1 MADPLD
7 ALTPKQRAIIK
18 QLGDLEV
25 SLENG
30 MAGAL
35 PKVFATLS
43 RDVQRVAANLS
54 IDPNDRAKTLRE
66 LIGLKRKIGD
76 LVVNNPE
83 YQREV
88 LKLTNEFKTI
98 KNLTDQFIGSTMDDF
113 EPTRKLYNAIL
124 ESNIAITKDALLGGG
139 IVDNFGNAIQEVL
152 KANIAG
158 VSDRATLM
166 ETLAKFIEGTP
177 QRKGYLENYIK
188 QTTNDSLMVFNREY
202 LQTISEDLGMRHYLY
217 QGTIIGDTRQF
228 CQSKAGKY
236 FTKEE
241 VEKWASQTWDGKMA
255 GTNSTTIFSYAGG
268 YNCRHKIWPVTEE
281 QYNRAKGITPP
292 AAIPP
297 SPPVVARPPAIP
309 PQMTATPVLPK
320 PIAAPKPPKGFAGDT
335 SGLPKTTNGLKKY
348 INDSFEK
355 NLGLKFSQT
364 IVAREHSIEM
374 FQEQVAAID
383 KLTKMYRVDGE
394 THASSKLVFKS
405 KKDYF
410 GNVTYGSISSGT
422 LPIKKVRIY
431 TDANFGHE
439 FSNQQVLSRLPKN
452 VTTRP
457 FTLVDE
463 VNERI
468 ATSVHEFAHFI
479 SQSRAIPSQFQS
491 KPFWDE
497 MRNIYSNYK
506 QTLQVEIRELS
517 DVRTKKNEFAANYI
531 DGLKNLSDVKT
542 KLGEASIEYQNLSK
556 ELKNIQSN
564 LQKTSEEF
572 VKLEES
578 FQRNY
583 LGDYSQTNVDE
594 FLAEGFTN
602 YHLHSR
608 PSKWASEIGKL
619 VNKYFK
625 K

>member
-25 SLENG
+25 ALENG

-54 IDPNDRAKTLRE
+54 LDPNDRAKTLRE
-66 LIGLKRKIGD
+66 LIGLKRKMGD
-76 LVVNNPE
+76 LVVKNPE

-88 LKLTNEFKTI
+88 LKLTSEFKTI

-177 QRKGYLENYIK
+177 QRKAYLENYIK

-228 CQSKAGKY
+228 CQSRAGKY

-241 VEKWASQTWDGKMA
+241 VEKWASLTWDGKMA

-292 AAIPP
+292 AATPP
-297 SPPVVARPPAIP
+297 SPPVVAPPPAIP

-320 PIAAPKPPKGFAGDT
+320 PLPTPKPPKGFTGDT
-335 SGLPKTTNGLKKY
+335 SGLPKTINGLKQY
-348 INDSFEK
+348 LNDSLEK
-355 NLGLKFSQT
+355 NYGLNFSNT
-364 IVAREHSIEM
+364 IVARDVSADVLR
-374 FQEQVAAID
+374 EQVAAID
-383 KLTKMYRVDGE
+383 KLANMYRIDGK
-394 THASSKLVFKS
+394 TQFGSKLMFQQKN
-405 KKDYF
+405 DY
-410 GNVTYGSISSGT
+410 YGRVVSG
-422 LPIKKVRIY
+422 LSNGKRLYVEV
-431 TDANFGHE
+431 NFG
-439 FSNQQVLSRLPKN
+439 SGVDLDRVLSRLPKN
-452 VTTRP
+452 RISMP
-457 FTLVDE
+457 KSIVDE

-468 ATSVHEFAHFI
+468 ATPVHEFAHFI
-479 SQSRAIPSQFQS
+479 SQSRAFQPSSSQFWS
-491 KPFWDE
+491 E
-497 MRNIYSNYK
+497 MDKLFVDYK
-506 QTLQVEIRELS
+506 QGIRADMTKIAEADAIYL
-517 DVRTKKNEFAANYI
+517 RTSPEFM
-531 DGLKNLSDVKT
+531 
-542 KLGEASIEYQNLSK
+542 
-556 ELKNIQSN
+556 
-564 LQKTSEEF
+564 
-572 VKLEES
+572 KLEES
-578 FQRNY
+578 FRRNY

-594 FLAEGFTN
+594 FFAEGFAN
-602 YHLHSR
+602 FHLHSR

>member
-18 QLGDLEV
+18 QLGDLEL

-30 MAGAL
+30 MVGAL

-54 IDPNDRAKTLRE
+54 LDPNDRAKTLRE
-66 LIGLKRKIGD
+66 LIGLKRKMGD
-76 LVVNNPE
+76 LVVSNPE

-88 LKLTNEFKTI
+88 LKLTSEFKTI

-166 ETLAKFIEGTP
+166 ETLARFIEGTP

-228 CQSKAGKY
+228 CQSRAGKY
-236 FTKEE
+236 FTKDE

-292 AAIPP
+292 AATPP
-297 SPPVVARPPAIP
+297 SPPVVAPPPAIP
-309 PQMTATPVLPK
+309 PQMTAPPVVPK

-335 SGLPKTTNGLKKY
+335 SGLPDTIKGLKAY
-348 INDSFEK
+348 VQNSLNK
-355 NLGLKFSQT
+355 NYGLYFGDT
-364 IVAREHSIEM
+364 IVARELGVER
-374 FQEQVAAID
+374 FREQVAAIE
-383 KLTKMYRVDGE
+383 KLSSMYRIDG
-394 THASSKLVFKS
+394 TTYGSSKLIFR
-405 KKDYF
+405 D
-410 GNVTYGSISSGT
+410 GRTYYG
-422 LPIKKVRIY
+422 RIVSTTSNGKRVY
-431 TDANFGHE
+431 LDANFGHTDD
-439 FSNQQVLSRLPKN
+439 LDRIMSRLPKN
-452 VTTRP
+452 RISMP
-457 FTLVDE
+457 KSIVDE
-463 VNERI
+463 VNEKV

-479 SQSRAIPSQFQS
+479 SQSRARPSQLQS
-491 KPFWDE
+491 KPFWDD
-497 MRNIYSNYK
+497 MNKLFIDYK
-506 QTLQVEIRELS
+506 QQLKK
-517 DVRTKKNEFAANYI
+517 DVL
-531 DGLKNLSDVKT
+531 DLKIAESFGK
-542 KLGEASIEYQNLSK
+542 SIGQ
-556 ELKNIQSN
+556 ITPQF
-564 LQKTSEEF
+564 T
-572 VKLEES
+572 KLEEA
-578 FQRNY
+578 FRRNY

-594 FLAEGFTN
+594 FFAEGFTN

>member
-54 IDPNDRAKTLRE
+54 LDPNDRAKTLRE
-66 LIGLKRKIGD
+66 LIGLKRKMGD
-76 LVVNNPE
+76 LVVSNPE
-83 YQREV
+83 YQLEV
-88 LKLTNEFKTI
+88 LKLTSEFKTI

-166 ETLAKFIEGTP
+166 ETLARFIEGTP

-228 CQSKAGKY
+228 CQSRAGKY
-236 FTKEE
+236 FTKDE

-292 AAIPP
+292 AATPP
-297 SPPVVARPPAIP
+297 SPPVVAPPPAIP
-309 PQMTATPVLPK
+309 PQMTAPPVVPK

-335 SGLPKTTNGLKKY
+335 SGLPDTIKGLKAY
-348 INDSFEK
+348 VQNSLNK
-355 NLGLKFSQT
+355 NYGLYFGDT
-364 IVAREHSIEM
+364 IVARELGVER
-374 FQEQVAAID
+374 FREQVAAIE
-383 KLTKMYRVDGE
+383 KLSSMYRIDG
-394 THASSKLVFKS
+394 TTYGSSKLIFR
-405 KKDYF
+405 D
-410 GNVTYGSISSGT
+410 GRTYYG
-422 LPIKKVRIY
+422 RIVSTTSNGKRVY
-431 TDANFGHE
+431 LDANFGHTDD
-439 FSNQQVLSRLPKN
+439 LDRIMSRLPKN
-452 VTTRP
+452 RISMP
-457 FTLVDE
+457 KSIVDE
-463 VNERI
+463 VNEKV

-479 SQSRAIPSQFQS
+479 SQSRARPSQLQS
-491 KPFWDE
+491 KPFWDD
-497 MRNIYSNYK
+497 MNKLFIDYK
-506 QTLQVEIRELS
+506 QQLKK
-517 DVRTKKNEFAANYI
+517 DVL
-531 DGLKNLSDVKT
+531 DLKIAESFGK
-542 KLGEASIEYQNLSK
+542 SIGQ
-556 ELKNIQSN
+556 ITPQF
-564 LQKTSEEF
+564 T
-572 VKLEES
+572 KLEEA
-578 FQRNY
+578 FRRNY

-594 FLAEGFTN
+594 FFAEGFTN